1 MKKLKDNRP
10 QMNTDE
16 RRSFYPCSSAFIC
29 GPILFLLLLAAPLF
43 AANPLAPLTAEE
55 IRSAVAILKTAGHV
69 GPGARFSQISLQEPD
84 KELVLRSAT
93 VPRRA
98 FAIIYQPRENK
109 TFEAVANLATRSV
122 DSFKE
127 IPGAQPAVTEQDSNL
142 ADAIVRADPRYQ
154 KAMRDRGIG
163 DLNSVVIMAWT
174 AGYFALP
181 GTEQGRIVS
190 AVPYYTGAGANF
202 YAHPVEGVVAHVNL
216 TTRKIIDLLDTDRNV
231 PIPRNNDEFSA
242 AATRPWRSAP
252 APLHITQPNG
262 PGFQVQDGEV
272 VWQKW
277 HFRYALHPREGLVL
291 YTVGYE
297 DGGRVRSVMYR
308 GSLAEM
314 VVPYGDPSAGWFFRN
329 SFDVGE
335 LGLGAMASPLRIG
348 LDCPE
353 NCTVFDAV
361 VADEAGEPQTIP
373 AAVAIYER
381 DAGIVWKHGDN
392 VRRARELVVGYL
404 TQPGNYEYGFDWIFH
419 QDGTLEMR
427 AALTGIMAIKALAD
441 GARDPHGHIVEKNIS
456 AVHHQHFFSFRL
468 DLDVDGPAN
477 RVVEMNSMAM
487 PAGSQNP
494 QNSAFMM
501 QETPLRTERQ
511 AERNISLESSRRW
524 IVQNAAT
531 GAGYALLPGENA
543 VPFARP
549 ESWVR
554 KRAGFLNSHIWV
566 TPFSP
571 AEMYPAGDY
580 PNQSRGGDGL
590 PKWTAA
596 DRSIDN
602 KDVVLWYTMGIT
614 HNPRPEDWPVMPV
627 HAAGFKLVP
636 WGFFPRNP
644 ALDLP
649 VDR

>member
-1 MKKLKDNRP
+1 M
-10 QMNTDE
+10 
-16 RRSFYPCSSAFIC
+16 RRVRRTVC
-29 GPILFLLLLAAPLF
+29 LLPLLAAQLF
-43 AANPLAPLTAEE
+43 AANPLAPLTADE
-55 IRSAVAILKTAGHV
+55 IRATVAILKSAGHV
-69 GPGARFSQISLQEPD
+69 PAGARFSQISLEEPAKD
-84 KELVLRSAT
+84 LVLRNAA
-93 VPRRA
+93 VPRCA
-98 FAIIYQPRENK
+98 FAVIYEPRADK
-109 TFEAVANLATRSV
+109 TYEAIANLATRQV

-127 IPGAQPAVTEQDSNL
+127 IPGAQPAVTEADSNL

-154 KAMRDRGIG
+154 RAMRERGIR
-163 DLNSVVIMAWT
+163 DLNAVVIMAWT

-181 GTEQGRIVS
+181 GTEQGRIVR
-190 AVPYYTGAGANF
+190 AVPYYAGYGANF

-231 PIPRNNDEFSA
+231 PVPRNNDEFTA
-242 AATRPWRSAP
+242 EATRPWRAAP
-252 APLHITQPNG
+252 AALHITQPNG
-262 PGFQVQDGEV
+262 VGFQVQDGEV
-272 VWQKW
+272 TWQKW

-335 LGLGAMASPLRIG
+335 LGLGAMASPLRPG

-353 NCTVFDAV
+353 NCTVFNAV

-373 AAVAIYER
+373 GAVAIYER
-381 DAGIVWKHGDN
+381 DAGVSWKHGDN

-427 AALTGIMAIKALAD
+427 AVLTGIMAVKAVAD
-441 GARDPHGHIVEKNIS
+441 GAHDPHGHIIEKNID

-468 DLDVDGPAN
+468 DLDVDGAAN
-477 RVVEMNSMAM
+477 SVVEMNSVSM
-487 PAGSQNP
+487 PPGPQNP
-494 QNSAFMM
+494 HNNGFMM
-501 QETPLRTERQ
+501 QETPLRTERA
-511 AERNISLESSRRW
+511 AERNINLESSRRW
-524 IVQNAAT
+524 IVRNAAT

-554 KRAGFLNSHIWV
+554 KRAGFLNAHVWV

-571 AEMYPAGDY
+571 TEMYPAGDY
-580 PNQSRGGDGL
+580 PNQSHGGDGIL
-590 PKWTAA
+590 KWTAA
-596 DRSIDN
+596 DRPIDN

-649 VDR
+649 PGGR

>member
-1 MKKLKDNRP
+1 VRTLYLIP
-10 QMNTDE
+10 LCAAT
-16 RRSFYPCSSAFIC
+16 
-29 GPILFLLLLAAPLF
+29 LL
-43 AANPLAPLTAEE
+43 AANPLAPLSADE
-55 IRSAVAILKTAGHV
+55 IRAAVQIFKAAGNFA
-69 GPGARFSQISLQEPD
+69 PGSRFSQLSLDEPAKD
-84 KELVLRSAT
+84 LVLRNAAA
-93 VPRRA
+93 PRRA
-98 FAIIYQPRENK
+98 FAVIYQPLANK
-109 TFEAVANLATRSV
+109 TFEAVANLATKHV

-154 KAMRDRGIG
+154 KAIRDRGIR
-163 DLNSVVIMAWT
+163 DLNSVVIMSWT

-181 GTEQGRIVS
+181 GTDRDRIVS
-190 AVPYYTGAGANF
+190 AVPYYAGFGANF
-202 YAHPVEGVVAHVNL
+202 YAHPVEGVVAHVDL

-231 PIPRNNDEFSA
+231 PVPRNNDEFA
-242 AATRPWRSAP
+242 AGATRPWRTPP

-262 PGFQVQDGEV
+262 AGFQIQDGEV
-272 VWQKW
+272 IWQKW
-277 HFRYALHPREGLVL
+277 HFRYGLHPREGLVL

-335 LGLGAMASPLRIG
+335 LGLGAMASPLRPG

-361 VADEAGEPQTIP
+361 VADEIGEPQTIP
-373 AAVAIYER
+373 GAIAIYER
-381 DAGIVWKHGDN
+381 DAGISWKHGDN

-427 AALTGIMAIKALAD
+427 AALTGIMAIKAVAD
-441 GARDPHGHIVEKNIS
+441 GAQDPHGHIIEKNIS

-468 DLDVDGPAN
+468 DLDVDGAAN
-477 RVVEMNSMAM
+477 RVVEMNSTPM
-487 PAGSQNP
+487 PPGPQNP
-494 QNSAFMM
+494 QNSGFMM

-511 AERNISLESSRRW
+511 AERNISLETSRRW
-524 IVQNAAT
+524 IVQNSAT
-531 GAGYALLPGENA
+531 GTGYALLPGENA

-554 KRAGFLNSHIWV
+554 KRAGFLDAHIWV
-566 TPFSP
+566 TPFNA
-571 AEMYPAGDY
+571 AEMHSAGDY
-580 PNQSRGGDGL
+580 PNQSHGGDGL

-596 DRSIDN
+596 DRPIDN

-649 VDR
+649 PGR

>member
-1 MKKLKDNRP
+1 MRV
-10 QMNTDE
+10 
-16 RRSFYPCSSAFIC
+16 
-29 GPILFLLLLAAPLF
+29 LLLFPLF
-43 AANPLAPLTAEE
+43 AAQLTAANPLAPLTADE
-55 IRSAVAILKTAGHV
+55 IRAAVTILKSAGQIA
-69 GPGARFSQISLQEPD
+69 PGARFSQISLEEPAKD
-84 KELVLRSAT
+84 LVLRNAA

-98 FAIIYQPRENK
+98 FAIVYQPRQNK
-109 TFEAVANLATRSV
+109 TFEAIANLATRHV

-154 KAMRDRGIG
+154 KAMRDRGIT
-163 DLNSVVIMAWT
+163 DMNSVAIMAWT

-181 GTEQGRIVS
+181 GTEQGRIVR
-190 AVPYYTGAGANF
+190 AVPYYDGSGANF

-216 TTRKIIDLLDTDRNV
+216 TTGKIIDLLDTGRDV
-231 PIPRNNDEFSA
+231 PIPSNNDEITA
-242 AATRPWRSAP
+242 AANRPWRAAP

-262 PGFQVQDGEV
+262 PGFQLQDNEV
-272 VWQKW
+272 IWQKW
-277 HFRYALHPREGLVL
+277 HFRFALHPREGLVL

-335 LGLGAMASPLRIG
+335 LGLGVMASPLKPG

-353 NCTVFDAV
+353 NCTVLDAV
-361 VADEAGEPQTIP
+361 IADEGGDPQIIP
-373 AAVAIYER
+373 GAVAIYER
-381 DAGIVWKHGDN
+381 DAGIAWKHGDN

-427 AALTGIMAIKALAD
+427 AVLTGIMAVKGVAD
-441 GARDPHGHIVEKNIS
+441 GAHDPHGHIIEKNIS
-456 AVHHQHFFSFRL
+456 APHHQHFFSFRL

-477 RVVEMNSMAM
+477 RVVEMNSSPM
-487 PAGSQNP
+487 PPGKDNP
-494 QNSAFMM
+494 HNNAFLMH
-501 QETPLRTERQ
+501 ESPLRTERQ
-511 AERNISLESSRRW
+511 AQRNIDLASSRRW
-524 IVQNAAT
+524 VVQNAAT
-531 GAGYALLPGENA
+531 GTGYALLPGENA
-543 VPFARP
+543 VPFAAS

-571 AEMYPAGDY
+571 TEMYPAGDY

-590 PKWTAA
+590 VKWTAA
-596 DRSIDN
+596 DRPIDN

-649 VDR
+649 GR